1 LGIPETSS
9 LSFAIS
15 CADALAK
22 LSNSPAQTQVSIDDR
37 CMVLLL
43 EAGSIAPHEVGSECE
58 LLVALF
64 GHDRVV

>member
-22 LSNSPAQTQVSIDDR
+22 LSNSPAKTQVSIDDR
-37 CMVLLL
+37 CMTLSPAALVLPLIKL
-43 EAGSIAPHEVGSECE
+43 S
-58 LLVALF
+58 
-64 GHDRVV
+64 